1 MEASLLNY
9 AYALREAI
17 DEMTSVEE
25 ALIDRINH
33 LTVALESCLQE
44 VNLLHQR
51 LNILATPPMVQIVM
65 QGDWNVMPEIIIPT
79 GWDVLPPK
87 PPLAVLYGVPVAVA
101 PLPQYIVENEPVF
114 FLPREIE
121 EWLND
126 I

>member
-1 MEASLLNY
+1 
-9 AYALREAI
+9 
-17 DEMTSVEE
+17 MTGVEE

-33 LTVALESCLQE
+33 LMVGLEGCFRE

-51 LNILATPPMVQIVM
+51 VDVVSKVIIPAE
-65 QGDWNVMPEIIIPT
+65 WYVMPQE
-79 GWDVLPPK
+79 
-87 PPLAVLYGVPVAVA
+87 PPLDILHGVPVAVA
-101 PLPQYIVENEPVF
+101 PPPRDIVENEPAF

>member
-1 MEASLLNY
+1 
-9 AYALREAI
+9 
-17 DEMTSVEE
+17 MTSVEE

-33 LTVALESCLQE
+33 FSVGLESFLQE

-51 LNILATPPMVQIVM
+51 LNILTSPPMVPIVT
-65 QGDWNVMPEIIIPT
+65 QGGWNVMPEIIIPAR
-79 GWDVLPPK
+79 WNVIPPE
-87 PPLAVLYGVPVAVA
+87 PPLDILHEVTVAVA
-101 PLPQYIVENEPVF
+101 PPPQDIVEDEPAF